1 MTDTQ
6 PDRPA
11 DLRARRRAQPAADER
26 IDPIDYRRD
35 AEPVASPVS
44 TSGIPTMGGHEAQA
58 QTDSETPSVSGNTRR
73 EVTIPIS
80 TRLAPDVLELID
92 RAVAEGKDGGV
103 GPQTQRAVVEKAIRD
118 VYKRRNGTDEA
129 GV

>member
-6 PDRPA
+6 PERPA
-11 DLRARRRAQPAADER
+11 DLRARRRAQPAPDER

-35 AEPVASPVS
+35 PESATPTAAAPEVALAGSAPVAESAP
-44 TSGIPTMGGHEAQA
+44 
-58 QTDSETPSVSGNTRR
+58 TPSRGNTRR
-73 EVTIPIS
+73 EVAIPFS

-92 RAVAEGKDGGV
+92 RAVTEGRDTGD

-118 VYKRRNGTDEA
+118 AYRRQ
-129 GV
+129 

>member
-11 DLRARRRAQPAADER
+11 DRPARRRAQPAPDER
-26 IDPIDYRRD
+26 IDPVDYRREPEV
-35 AEPVASPVS
+35 APPPAAAPAATPAVVPAAVSTPVAAAAP
-44 TSGIPTMGGHEAQA
+44 A
-58 QTDSETPSVSGNTRR
+58 PSRGNTRR
-73 EVTIPIS
+73 EVTIPFS

-92 RAVAEGKDGGV
+92 RAVSEGRDTCD

-118 VYKRRNGTDEA
+118 AYRRE
-129 GV
+129 

>member
-35 AEPVASPVS
+35 DDRVDASPVEL
-44 TSGIPTMGGHEAQA
+44 SGVPTMPAHAAHATNEAPSIRGG
-58 QTDSETPSVSGNTRR
+58 TRR
-73 EVTIPIS
+73 EVTIPFS
-80 TRLAPDVLELID
+80 TRLTPDVLELID
-92 RAVAEGKDGGV
+92 RAVAEGKDSGV

-118 VYKRRNGTDEA
+118 AYRRP
-129 GV
+129 

>member
-11 DLRARRRAQPAADER
+11 DLRTRRRAQPAPDER
-26 IDPIDYRRD
+26 IDPVDYRREPEV
-35 AEPVASPVS
+35 ATPPAAAPAATPAVVPAAVSTPVAAAAP
-44 TSGIPTMGGHEAQA
+44 A
-58 QTDSETPSVSGNTRR
+58 PSRGNTRR
-73 EVTIPIS
+73 EVAIPFS

-92 RAVAEGKDGGV
+92 RAVSEGRDTGD

-118 VYKRRNGTDEA
+118 AYRRQ
-129 GV
+129 

>member
-11 DLRARRRAQPAADER
+11 DLRARRRAQPAPDER
-26 IDPIDYRRD
+26 IDPVDYRRESES
-35 AEPVASPVS
+35 ATQPAAAPAPTPAAAPTAVSTPVA
-44 TSGIPTMGGHEAQA
+44 
-58 QTDSETPSVSGNTRR
+58 PSAPAPSRGNTRR
-73 EVTIPIS
+73 EVAIPFS

-92 RAVAEGKDGGV
+92 RAVSEGRDTGD

-118 VYKRRNGTDEA
+118 AYRRQ
-129 GV
+129 